1 MNETELRALF
11 ADAVAK
17 GAMTADALDKL
28 VADKIAKGEC
38 KSDDDDK
45 DGDDD
50 KDSKYDA
57 DMIDKAA
64 ASLAEATASLVKA
77 ENTKANP
84 GWEDPGAPDT
94 GATNPETRPPTERT
108 PIPLSV
114 NWEDLNASSVMQDI
128 VKAATTETTKGVVK
142 AVYDLFKGAMGDIEA
157 LIGEAVEKATKPQ
170 TDRIKA
176 LVANAK
182 AQNDMLKGVGDSVK
196 KAATRKQVSDL
207 AKAGASQP
215 QQREGQPFVRP
226 NLANLQVLPAPGDR
240 PPADG
245 RGQGGGMWSHDSL
258 QDRIDQ
264 EMSGLAKG
272 AINAD
277 TRGRKNV
284 LAQASIELSS
294 PGSNPDAIAA
304 KHNIHKAA

>member
-17 GAMTADALDKL
+17 GAMSADALDNL

-38 KSDDDDK
+38 KSDDDK

-50 KDSKYDA
+50 KDSKFDA

-64 ASLAEATASLVKA
+64 TGLAEATAALTKA
-77 ENTKANP
+77 ETTKANP

-108 PIPLSV
+108 PLPLST

-128 VKAATTETTKGVVK
+128 VKAATAETTKSVVK
-142 AVYDLFKGAMGDIEA
+142 AVHDLLKGALGDIESYV
-157 LIGEAVEKATKPQ
+157 GEAIEKATKPQ

-176 LVANAK
+176 LVSAAK

-196 KAATRKQVSDL
+196 KAATRKQVSEL
-207 AKAGASQP
+207 AKAGAQAP
-215 QQREGQPFVRP
+215 QARQGLPFERP
-226 NLANLQVLPAPGDR
+226 NLANLQVVPAPGDR
-240 PPADG
+240 PPTDG
-245 RGQGGGMWSHDSL
+245 RGGGMWTHDSL

-264 EMSGLAKG
+264 ELNGFAK
-272 AINAD
+272 AAVNAD
-277 TRGRKNV
+277 SRGRKNV

-304 KHNIHKAA
+304 KHNIHKVA